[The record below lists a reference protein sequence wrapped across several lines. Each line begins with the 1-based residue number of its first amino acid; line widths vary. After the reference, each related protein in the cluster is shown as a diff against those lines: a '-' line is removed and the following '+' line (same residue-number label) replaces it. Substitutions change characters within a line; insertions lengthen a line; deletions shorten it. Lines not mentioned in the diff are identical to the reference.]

1 MAFFFLL
8 ASAGVLLLLLVH
20 SYVKDPLR
28 AFSGPLTARLT
39 NLWRLIYM
47 YRGELLHKSRR
58 LHDTLGCAVRIG
70 PNYISLSD
78 VNLIKTIYA
87 NDERY
92 PKVSHYGRYCSHLH

>member
-1 MAFFFLL
+1 MAFIFLL
-8 ASAGVLLLLLVH
+8 ASAGALLLFFVH

-28 AFSGPLTARLT
+28 AFSGPFSARLT

-47 YRGELLHKSRR
+47 YRGELLHKSRN
-58 LHDTLGCAVRIG
+58 LHDSLGCAVRMG

-92 PKVSHYGRYCSHLH
+92 PKVSQRERYSSHLH